1 MGLWAFDPLINLKSD
16 TRGLPMN
23 KNRGFTPLA
32 AVLMLSGSLALTGC
46 DDKPA
51 QQGAQQAPE
60 VGIVTLKSAPLQMT
74 TELPGRTSAY
84 RVAEV
89 RPQVS
94 GIILKRNFTEGS
106 DVEAGVSLYQ
116 IDPATYQASYESAKG
131 DLARAQAAANI
142 AQVTLKRYQSLIGT
156 KYISQQDF
164 DNAQAEAQQANA
176 SVVAA
181 KAAVE
186 TARINLA
193 YTKVTSPISGRIG
206 KSSVTEGALV
216 QTGQTNAL
224 ATVQQLDP
232 IYVDVTQSSND
243 YLRLKQELE
252 KGTLKQENGKAK
264 VELLTNDG
272 ATFPQTGTLEFSDV
286 TVDQTTG
293 SITLRAIVPNPD
305 QTLLPGMFVR
315 ARLEEGLNPN
325 ALLVPQQGITRTPR
339 GEASAM
345 VVGEGDKVEVRQV
358 QTSQAIGDKWLV
370 TGGLKDGDRVIVTG
384 LQKVRPGAQVKV
396 QEVNSDQA
404 SDKKEQAAAGAQSE
418 QTKS

>member
-1 MGLWAFDPLINLKSD
+1 
-16 TRGLPMN
+16 MN

-32 AVLMLSGSLALTGC
+32 VVLMLSGSLALTGC

-51 QQGAQQAPE
+51 QQQGAGQAPE
-60 VGIVTLKSAPLQMT
+60 VGIVTLKSEPLQIT

-84 RVAEV
+84 RIAEV

-106 DVEAGVSLYQ
+106 DIEAGVSLYQ

-131 DLARAQAAANI
+131 DLAKAQAAAKI
-142 AQVTLKRYQSLIGT
+142 AQVTLNRYQKLIGT
-156 KYISQQDF
+156 NYISQQDL
-164 DNAQAEAQQANA
+164 DTAQADAMQANA
-176 SVVAA
+176 AVVAA

-216 QTGQTNAL
+216 QSGQTTAL

-243 YLRLKQELE
+243 FLRLRQELE
-252 KGTLKQENGKAK
+252 SGKLKQENGKAK
-264 VELLTNDG
+264 VELITSDG
-272 ATFPQTGTLEFSDV
+272 EKLPQTGTLEFSDV

-293 SITLRAIVPNPD
+293 SITLRAIFPNPNHS
-305 QTLLPGMFVR
+305 LLPGMFVR
-315 ARLEEGLNPN
+315 ARLEEGVNPN
-325 ALLVPQQGITRTPR
+325 ALLVPQQGVTRTPR
-339 GEASAM
+339 GDASVM
-345 VVGEGDKVEVRQV
+345 VVGEGDKVEQRQI
-358 QTSQAIGDKWLV
+358 TATQAIGDKWLV
-370 TGGLKDGDRVIVTG
+370 TDGLKTGDRVIVTG

-396 QEVNSDQA
+396 QEVKA
-404 SDKKEQAAAGAQSE
+404 ETKEQAAGGAQSE
-418 QTKS
+418 QPKS